1 MTNFGLVKEKY
12 TQEHNLH
19 QPKIPG
25 YPYKMLIVGDSSSGK
40 MNALLNLINHQT
52 KLIKSFCMSKI
63 YLNQNISI
71 Q

>member
-40 MNALLNLINHQT
+40 MNALLNLIKNT
-52 KLIKSFCMSKI
+52 K
-63 YLNQNISI
+63 QN
-71 Q
+71 